1 MRNVI
6 LIQPIVGD
14 WDEVRTSPSLPLAL
28 LCISTLVEKEYKV
41 RIIDQRTDLD
51 WKNTLKEE
59 LKKDV
64 ICVGVT
70 SMTGVQIKHG
80 LEASKIVK
88 KESKVPVVWGGIHPS
103 LLPAETLKNE
113 FVDIVVVGEGEI
125 TFYELVKHLD
135 KGAVLDGIEG
145 IWYKSNGVIK
155 NNNPRPFVDL
165 NTLPDLPYH
174 LIEVKKYLPL
184 FEGRPTLNIQTS
196 RGCPNNCAY
205 CYNPAYN
212 KRKWRALS
220 AEKTLAMI
228 KRGVEKYGVKN
239 LYIVDDDFFIDLKR
253 VEEIAKGI
261 IKEGWDLT
269 WESQGINVKIAIK
282 MNDEFLSLIE
292 KSGCRK
298 LHFGIESG
306 SERILDL
313 VRKNITISQV
323 REVANKLKKFNIVC
337 QYNFMAGFPTE
348 TEEDLKKTVELVF
361 ELIDGSPNAITSP
374 LCNYV
379 PYPGT
384 EIFGKAINEGYR
396 VPSTLEGWS
405 GSNYGNIPWISD
417 QRMKILKYLFYSSL
431 FLHGS
436 RGMVYSSK
444 GILSDIYKPIARFR
458 VKNLYFKF
466 MIESKLM
473 DFWIKG

>member
-28 LCISTLVEKEYKV
+28 LCISKFVEKEYRV
-41 RIIDQRTDLD
+41 RIIDQRTDLN
-51 WKNTLKEE
+51 WKQTLNEE

-64 ICVGVT
+64 VCVGVT

-80 LEASKIVK
+80 LDASKIVK
-88 KESKVPVVWGGIHPS
+88 EESKVPVVWGGIHAS

-113 FVDIVVVGEGEI
+113 YVDIVVAGEGEI

-135 KGAVLDGIEG
+135 KGVALDGIEG
-145 IWYKSNGVIK
+145 VWFKSNGVIK

-174 LIEVKKYLPL
+174 LVEVEKYLPL
-184 FEGRPTLNIQTS
+184 FEGRPTLNIQSS

-212 KRKWRALS
+212 KRQWRALS

-228 KRGVEKYGVKN
+228 KRAVEKYGVKN

-269 WESQGINVKIAIK
+269 WESQGINVKMAIK
-282 MNDEFLSLIE
+282 MSDEFLSLIE

-306 SERILDL
+306 SERILNL
-313 VRKNITISQV
+313 VRKNITIPQV
-323 REVANKLKKFNIVC
+323 REVARKLKRFNIVC

-348 TEEDLKKTVELVF
+348 TEEDIKKTIELVF
-361 ELIDGSPNAITSP
+361 ELIDDSSKAISSP

-384 EIFGKAINEGYR
+384 EIFDTAIKEGYR
-396 VPSTLEGWS
+396 VPSDLEGWS
-405 GSNYGNIPWISD
+405 GSNYGNIPWVSD
-417 QRMKILKYLFYSSL
+417 KRRELLRDLFFSSL

-436 RGMVYSSK
+436 RGMVYSAE
-444 GILSDIYKPIARFR
+444 GILSDIYKPIAKFR
-458 VKNLYFKF
+458 VRNLFFKF
-466 MIESKLM
+466 MIESKLTNFLI
-473 DFWIKG
+473 DK